1 MILAIDQGTT
11 GSTVIIFAVDGR
23 VLSRAYSEFTQ
34 IYPNP
39 GWVEHDPME
48 IWQVTL
54 DTCKKAIASANID
67 ANQLKSIGITNQ
79 RETCLLW
86 HKDTGK
92 PVHNAIVWQC
102 RRSADICNTIKQKDI
117 DISAKTGLRF
127 DPYFSATKIMWLF
140 ENHPQIKQQA
150 DNGELLFGTI
160 DTWLIWQLT
169 GGQSHVTD
177 HTNASRTLMYNINSQ
192 SWDDELLALYGINK
206 AILPQIQASSSDF
219 GQTQVG
225 MISEQSIAINGVAGD
240 QQAALF
246 GQACVETGMAKN
258 TYGTGCFMLMNT
270 GDKAVPSQNGLLTTM
285 ACDKNGQPAYALE
298 GSVFMAGAAVQWLRD
313 EMELIKKASETQ
325 AIAES
330 IESTDGVYLVP
341 AFTGLG
347 APYWD
352 ADARG
357 TIVGLTRGSGK
368 KQIVRATLEAIAYQ
382 ATDVLR
388 LMVQESGVNI
398 SQLKVDGGAC
408 ANDFLMQFQA
418 DMLNVELIRPTNVDS
433 TAIGAAKLAAIGCG
447 LWHADNMP
455 DSLNQASGMFKS
467 SMDEEVR
474 EELHQGWLKAV
485 EKAKSIC

>member
-11 GSTVIIFAVDGR
+11 GSTVIIFAEDGS
-23 VLSRAYSEFTQ
+23 VLNRAYSEFTQ
-34 IYPNP
+34 HYPKP

-54 DTCKKAIASANID
+54 DTCKLAIKSANID

-102 RRSADICNTIKQKDI
+102 RRSADICNRLKQHDNI
-117 DISAKTGLRF
+117 DITAKTGLRF
-127 DPYFSATKIMWLF
+127 DPYFSASKVLWLF
-140 ENHPQIKQQA
+140 EQYPDIKQQA

-177 HTNASRTLMYNINSQ
+177 HTNASRTLMYNINTQ
-192 SWDDELLALYGINK
+192 SWDDELLATYGINK
-206 AILPQIQASSSDF
+206 AILPQIQASSSHF
-219 GQTQVG
+219 GQTVSSL
-225 MISEQSIAINGVAGD
+225 ISDQPINIHGVAGD

-246 GQACVETGMAKN
+246 GQGCTTAGMVKN

-270 GDKAVPSQNGLLTTM
+270 GDKAVPSANGLLTTM
-285 ACDKNGQPAYALE
+285 ACDQTGQPAYALE
-298 GSVFMAGAAVQWLRD
+298 GSVFIAGAAVQWLRD
-313 EMELIKKASETQ
+313 EMQLIEKASETA

-330 IESTDGVYLVP
+330 IDSTDGVYLVP

-357 TIVGLTRGSGK
+357 IIVGLTRGSGK

-388 LMVQESGVNI
+388 LMVQESKVNI

-408 ANDFLMQFQA
+408 ANNFLMQFQA
-418 DMLNVELIRPTNVDS
+418 DMLDVELIRPTNVDS
-433 TAIGAAKLAAIGCG
+433 TAIGAAMLAAIGAGTWQAGQMPEKLMAISQSFSPQMPVEQREG
-447 LWHADNMP
+447 LYAGW
-455 DSLNQASGMFKS
+455 AS
-467 SMDEEVR
+467 
-474 EELHQGWLKAV
+474 AV
-485 EKAKSIC
+485 SKAKCG